1 MKGHWNFD
9 GSCSVCGQKPIQSYM
24 NFCSNCGA
32 QMKEE
37 VDIVYISNKLTI
49 NTDTPPDWDYSLP
62 TIINIENGASLP
74 HIESKMV

>member
-1 MKGHWNFD
+1 MKGHWNLD
-9 GSCSVCGQKPIQSYM
+9 GSCSVCGQKPLQSYM

-37 VDIVYISNKLTI
+37 VDIVYISNTY
-49 NTDTPPDWDYSLP
+49 PDWNYSLP

-74 HIESKMV
+74 HIESKEGDK

>member
-37 VDIVYISNKLTI
+37 VNIVYISNKLTI
-49 NTDTPPDWDYSLP
+49 NPDWDYSLP

-74 HIESKMV
+74 HIESKLV